1 MTIRRLLAAF
11 LLLFAAAAS
20 AAMTEVTLRRRV
32 VSTIE
37 EKSQTE
43 DKPVR
48 VLLAPTSLVTDDRWI
63 RVIRD
68 FNTRRVYTIDLVKKT
83 TTEGSLYAE
92 VAGRDAEM
100 QNREG
105 LDEML
110 RAGGS
115 KMPFT
120 MAANENEMSM
130 RASKSTTKITRSE
143 EKGTI
148 RFRSGDELLAEV
160 STEVIP
166 TDEATR
172 KAFVRYIRYDAGGH
186 PDILSAI
193 ASMSGIPRIV
203 RIIRSGTGGESKLTV
218 SAVKTI
224 PDETWTI
231 GPTRLALQDH
241 PNAGAI
247 ATRAWTATPEQIAAT
262 KKKIVDEAV
271 ALGDGGEPLESFL
284 AFLEYSFVAGTGLP
298 PEFQGQKEKFLAD
311 ANVHLVATSLRPD
324 SKEEAQTSLTNLE
337 NVRKLAKQRA
347 YIIDILIGNMK
358 AHLGDSDGE
367 AEELFKAVSA
377 QPLLAG
383 VWHDLGQNAYK
394 HFDAIRAWDSW
405 DIARHIAPQHGQMK
419 DVVEF
424 EQRLVVE
431 YPEYF

>member
-1 MTIRRLLAAF
+1 MTLRRLLAAA
-11 LLLFAAAAS
+11 LVLFAAAAS
-20 AAMTEVTLRRRV
+20 AATTEVTLRRRV
-32 VSTIE
+32 LTTIE
-37 EKSQTE
+37 GKSQTE
-43 DKPVR
+43 DRPVR
-48 VLLAPTSLVTDDRWI
+48 VLLAPSALVIDDGWL

-68 FNTRRVYTIDLVKKT
+68 FNTRRRYAIDLVKKT

-105 LDEML
+105 LDEMM
-110 RAGGS
+110 RAGGA

-120 MAANENEMSM
+120 MAENENEMSI

-148 RFRSGDELLAEV
+148 RFRSEKELLAEV
-160 STEVIP
+160 STDVIP
-166 TDEATR
+166 ADEATR

-193 ASMSGIPRIV
+193 AAMSGIPRIV
-203 RIIRSGTGGESKLTV
+203 RIIRSGTGGESRLTV
-218 SAVKTI
+218 SSARTI

-231 GPTRLALQDH
+231 GATRLALQDH

-247 ATRAWTATPEQIAAT
+247 ATRAWTATPEQIAAA
-262 KKKIVDEAV
+262 KKKIVDDAV
-271 ALGDGGEPLESFL
+271 AMGARGETLESFL
-284 AFLEYSFVAGTGLP
+284 AFLEYTFVAGTTLP
-298 PEFQGQKEKFLAD
+298 PEFQEQKAAFLAD
-311 ANVHLVATSLRPD
+311 ANVRLVTTSLRPN
-324 SKEEAQTSLTNLE
+324 SKDEAEASIKNLE
-337 NVRKLAKQRA
+337 SVKTLAKQKA
-347 YIIDILIGNMK
+347 YVVDILIGNMK
-358 AHLGDSDGE
+358 AHLGDGDGE
-367 AEELFKAVSA
+367 ADELFQAIRA

-394 HFDAIRAWDSW
+394 HFDTIRAWDSW
-405 DIARHIAPQHGQMK
+405 DIARHIGPHHGQMK